1 MDSRIVVEIDD
12 KLKKEAQ
19 MEAIKNDTTLKEI
32 VTAALEN
39 YLHPKIEIWNNKDV
53 LKELNKV
60 VNNI

>member
-32 VTAALEN
+32 VAAALNN
-39 YLHPKIEIWNNKDV
+39 YLHPQKSKPGPKNKNIKIN
-53 LKELNKV
+53 
-60 VNNI
+60 

>member
-32 VTAALEN
+32 VTAALDN
-39 YLHPKIEIWNNKDV
+39 YLHPKKSQPDTKKKDITI
-53 LKELNKV
+53 N
-60 VNNI
+60 

>member
-19 MEAIKNDTTLKEI
+19 MKAIENDTTLKEI

-39 YLHPKIEIWNNKDV
+39 YLHPKKRQPDSKKKTIKIN
-53 LKELNKV
+53 
-60 VNNI
+60 